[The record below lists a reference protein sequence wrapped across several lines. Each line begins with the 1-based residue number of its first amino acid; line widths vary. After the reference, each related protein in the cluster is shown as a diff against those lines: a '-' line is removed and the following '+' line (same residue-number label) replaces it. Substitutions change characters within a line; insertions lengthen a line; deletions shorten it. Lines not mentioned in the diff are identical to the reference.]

1 MTNRTNNLTDT
12 DNTNL
17 SQRNRGIASRQRY
30 EGRSRH
36 SKFWTS
42 TSFLL
47 DRLYSEEV
55 EGNVGGVPQPRPATS
70 HTAFQYTGFEAGA
83 L

>member
-36 SKFWTS
+36 STFWTS
-42 TSFLL
+42 DRLLL
-47 DRLYSEEV
+47 DRLYAWV
-55 EGNVGGVPQPRPATS
+55 IEGDDIAQPKPSAG
-70 HTAFQYTGFEAGA
+70 HVAFRYTGFEAGA